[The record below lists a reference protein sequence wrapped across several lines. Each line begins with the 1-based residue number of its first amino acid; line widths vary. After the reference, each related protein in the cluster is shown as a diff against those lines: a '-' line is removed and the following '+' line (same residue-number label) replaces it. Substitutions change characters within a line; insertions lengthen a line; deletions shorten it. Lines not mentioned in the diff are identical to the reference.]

1 MSQELVNELFDL
13 YYDCDIF
20 HIENDFYNIIIVNQ
34 SNVDYEQ
41 LITQIN
47 LETKE
52 FNVSHKKENTGFYP
66 VLDLFDKL

>member
-20 HIENDFYNIIIVNQ
+20 HIENDFYSIIVVNQ

-52 FNVSHKKENTGFYP
+52 FNVSHKKEKTGFYP
-66 VLDLFDKL
+66 VLDLFSKL